1 MNRLITS
8 QWTSNQSP
16 AASGSQTPKEGA
28 NSDTT
33 CLPQEGAETPG
44 KRKAVKT
51 RTQDKKRQKGAEWL
65 SAANGSV

>member
-16 AASGSQTPKEGA
+16 AASGSQTPKEGV
-28 NSDTT
+28 NGDMTT
-33 CLPQEGAETPG
+33 LPQESAENPG

-51 RTQDKKRQKGAEWL
+51 RTQDKKRQKGAKCGGRW
-65 SAANGSV
+65 